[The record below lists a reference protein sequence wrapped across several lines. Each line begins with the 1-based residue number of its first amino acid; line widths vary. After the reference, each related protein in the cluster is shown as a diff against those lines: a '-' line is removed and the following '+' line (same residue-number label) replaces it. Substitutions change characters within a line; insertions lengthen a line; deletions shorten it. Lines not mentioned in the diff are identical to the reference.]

1 MARHKRSSSQ
11 ELLFTIPSCQ
21 GSEREG
27 ENVVKI
33 LSAFGI
39 DQEADSRSQAKEGL
53 NLKGLFLVAYSKP
66 GLFYIL
72 RLLGTKCSNT

>member
-1 MARHKRSSSQ
+1 M
-11 ELLFTIPSCQ
+11 IPSCQ

-39 DQEADSRSQAKEGL
+39 GQEADSRPQAKEVL
-53 NLKGLFLVAYSKP
+53 NLKGLFLVAYSEP
-66 GLFYIL
+66 GLFDIL